1 LGRFGGNP
9 LSLVMG
15 WKGTFTKPWRFS
27 KRRKTVAIRFRWIW
41 VGKLLAAGSHHQK
54 PFCRNPLSLDM
65 GWKAQ
70 SFACTNFMCFTSQSA
85 FAGYGLEINRLCF
98 PLPPFFVAI
107 RFRWIWVGNSREH
120 LTWF

>member
-41 VGKLLAAGSHHQK
+41 VGKW
-54 PFCRNPLSLDM
+54 NLSQTKIQDH
-65 GWKAQ
+65 
-70 SFACTNFMCFTSQSA
+70 
-85 FAGYGLEINRLCF
+85 ER
-98 PLPPFFVAI
+98 VAI
-107 RFRWIWVGNSREH
+107 RFRWIWVGKLCLLVLR
-120 LTWF
+120 TV